1 MFAFADQIKIKKK
14 KAIGGGSHSTLIQ
27 IEKRGDGD
35 AFTWLT
41 YIYEHIYWG

>member
-27 IEKRGDGD
+27 IEKRGVMVMHSRG
-35 AFTWLT
+35 
-41 YIYEHIYWG
+41 